1 MNNGPQK
8 PENANQAQAPAEQAS
23 AEVRSEGEAN
33 APTEVG
39 TNREAEA
46 QMLSQA
52 LAVRIAKFYALEQGA
67 HDAEAPSYLPR
78 TLEQLREFEPHD
90 WVVTAIMAGYRLGK
104 GGDL

>member
-1 MNNGPQK
+1 MNNGSQK
-8 PENANQAQAPAEQAS
+8 PENANQAQASAEQAS

-52 LAVRIAKFYALEQGA
+52 LAVRIAKFYALEHRA
-67 HDAEAPSYLPR
+67 RLRLEVLAKLTEAEKEA
-78 TLEQLREFEPHD
+78 
-90 WVVTAIMAGYRLGK
+90 LGLK
-104 GGDL
+104 